1 MGMESKK
8 LAMKSCI
15 AVRVSWAVFTAT
27 AAASAH
33 ANDSEAGNL
42 ALIKW
47 PPLPKAVTSFGAEAL
62 DGHVYVYGGHTG
74 KAHDYSVETT
84 LGNFMR
90 LRLVDG
96 AEWENLPGANR
107 AQGARL
113 VAFEGALY
121 RLGGMQPR
129 KEADGHIGLYSL
141 ADFARYDLRERQWT
155 ALSPMPE
162 ERSSHEAVI
171 VGSKIYVGGGW
182 KMEGEAGGKFWH
194 NTMFVVDLKESE
206 PKWKLLPQPFR
217 RRALS
222 AESAD
227 GKIYFI
233 GGMDEDNNTS
243 REVDVYDTTAG
254 KWRKGPALPSGPM
267 QGFGSA
273 ACRVNGRLIVSPY
286 SANLWTL
293 NATGDDWE
301 NLGKLTRR
309 RFFHRIV
316 PMPDGRL
323 LAIAGA
329 SRQEGHLSAL
339 EEVDLARRRQ

>member
-1 MGMESKK
+1 
-8 LAMKSCI
+8 MKSFI
-15 AVRVSWAVFTAT
+15 AIRVSWSVFTA
-27 AAASAH
+27 AAVASAY
-33 ANDSEAGNL
+33 ADDSETGKI

-47 PPLPKAVTSFGAEAL
+47 PPLPKAITSFGAEVL
-62 DGHVYVYGGHTG
+62 GGHVYVYGGHTG
-74 KAHDYSVETT
+74 KAHDYSEETT
-84 LGNFMR
+84 LGDFMR
-90 LRLVDG
+90 LQLVDG
-96 AEWENLPGANR
+96 AEWETLPGANR
-107 AQGARL
+107 AQGTRL
-113 VAFEGALY
+113 AAFEGAIY

-129 KEADGHIGLYSL
+129 KEADGHVGLYSL
-141 ADFARYDLRERQWT
+141 ADFARYDLRKRKWT
-155 ALSPMPE
+155 KLSSMPE

-194 NTMFVVDLKESE
+194 DTMFVVDLRESE

-222 AESAD
+222 AESVN

-243 REVDVYDTTAG
+243 REVDVYDTASE
-254 KWRKGPALPSGPM
+254 KWRKGPMLPSGPM

-273 ACRVNGRLIVSPY
+273 SCRVDGRLIVSPY

-293 NATGDDWE
+293 NATGNGWE
-301 NLGKLTRR
+301 NWGKLTQR

-329 SRQEGHLSAL
+329 SRREGHLSAL
-339 EEVDLARRRQ
+339 EVVKLVRRHQ

>member
-1 MGMESKK
+1 
-8 LAMKSCI
+8 MKSFI
-15 AVRVSWAVFTAT
+15 AIRVSWAVFTA
-27 AAASAH
+27 AAVASAY
-33 ANDSEAGNL
+33 AGDSETGKI

-47 PPLPKAVTSFGAEAL
+47 PPLPKAITSFGAEVL
-62 DGHVYVYGGHTG
+62 GGHVYVYGGHTG
-74 KAHDYSVETT
+74 KAHDYSEETT
-84 LGNFMR
+84 LGDFMR
-90 LRLVDG
+90 LQLVDG
-96 AEWENLPGANR
+96 AEWETLPGANR
-107 AQGARL
+107 VQGTRL
-113 VAFEGALY
+113 VAFEGAIY

-129 KEADGHIGLYSL
+129 KEADGHVGLYSL
-141 ADFARYDLRERQWT
+141 ADFARYDFQKRKWT
-155 ALSPMPE
+155 KLPSMPE

-182 KMEGEAGGKFWH
+182 KIEGEAGGKFWH
-194 NTMFVVDLKESE
+194 DTIFVVDLRESE

-222 AESAD
+222 AESVN

-243 REVDVYDTTAG
+243 REVDVYDTASE
-254 KWRKGPALPSGPM
+254 KWRKGSMLPSGPM

-273 ACRVNGRLIVSPY
+273 SCRVNGRLIVSPY

-293 NATGDDWE
+293 NATGNGWE
-301 NLGKLTRR
+301 NWGKLTQR

-316 PMPDGRL
+316 SMPDGRL

-329 SRQEGHLSAL
+329 SRREGHLSVL
-339 EEVDLARRRQ
+339 EVVKLVRKHQ

>member
-1 MGMESKK
+1 
-8 LAMKSCI
+8 MKSFTSI
-15 AVRVSWAVFTAT
+15 RVFWTVFTAT
-27 AAASAH
+27 AVASAY
-33 ANDSEAGNL
+33 ANDREAGEI
-42 ALIKW
+42 ARIKW
-47 PPLPKAVTSFGAEAL
+47 PPLPKAITSFGAEAL
-62 DGHVYVYGGHTG
+62 DGQVYVYGGHTG

-84 LGNFMR
+84 LGDFMR
-90 LRLVDG
+90 LKLAEG
-96 AEWENLPGANR
+96 AEWEMLPSANR

-113 VAFEGALY
+113 VAFEGSIY

-129 KEADGHIGLYSL
+129 KEADDHIGLYSL
-141 ADFARYDLRERQWT
+141 ADFARYNVRERKWT
-155 ALSPMPE
+155 DLSPMPE
-162 ERSSHEAVI
+162 ERSSHETVI

-182 KMEGEAGGKFWH
+182 KMDGEAGGKFWH
-194 NTMFVVDLKESE
+194 DTMFVVDLRESE
-206 PKWKLLPQPFR
+206 PKWKLLPQPFQ

-233 GGMDEDNNTS
+233 GGMDEENNTS
-243 REVDVYDTTAG
+243 REVDVYDTASG
-254 KWRKGPALPSGPM
+254 KWRKGPMLPSGPM

-286 SANLWTL
+286 STNLWTL
-293 NATGDDWE
+293 NEVGDKWV
-301 NLGKLTRR
+301 NLGNLTQR

-329 SRQEGHLSAL
+329 SRREGHLSAL
-339 EEVDLARRRQ
+339 EVVGLARGRQ

>member
-1 MGMESKK
+1 
-8 LAMKSCI
+8 MKSYI

-27 AAASAH
+27 AVASVH
-33 ANDSEAGNL
+33 ANDSEPSKV

-47 PPLPKAVTSFGAEAL
+47 TPLPKAVTSFGAEVL
-62 DGHVYVYGGHTG
+62 DEQVYVYGGHTG

-84 LGNFMR
+84 LGDFMR
-90 LRLVDG
+90 LNLMDG
-96 AEWENLPGANR
+96 AEWKILPGANR
-107 AQGARL
+107 AQGSRL
-113 VAFEGALY
+113 VAFEGAIY

-141 ADFARYDLRERQWT
+141 GDFARYNVRKRKWT
-155 ALSPMPE
+155 NLPSMPE

-194 NTMFVVDLKESE
+194 NTMFVVDLRESE

-222 AESAD
+222 AESVN

-243 REVDVYDTTAG
+243 REVNVYDTASG
-254 KWRKGPALPSGPM
+254 KWRKGPMLPSGPM

-286 SANLWTL
+286 STNLWTP
-293 NATGDDWE
+293 NETGDKWV
-301 NLGKLTRR
+301 NLGNLTQR

-329 SRQEGHLSAL
+329 SRREGHLSAL
-339 EEVDLARRRQ
+339 EVIGLARRRQ

>member
-1 MGMESKK
+1 
-8 LAMKSCI
+8 MKSFI
-15 AVRVSWAVFTAT
+15 SIRVFWTLFTAT
-27 AAASAH
+27 AVASAY
-33 ANDSEAGNL
+33 ANDKEAGEI
-42 ALIKW
+42 ARIKW
-47 PPLPKAVTSFGAEAL
+47 PPLPKAITSFGAEAL
-62 DGHVYVYGGHTG
+62 DGQVYVYGGHTG

-84 LGNFMR
+84 LGDFMR
-90 LRLVDG
+90 LKLAEG
-96 AEWENLPGANR
+96 AEWEMLPSANR

-113 VAFEGALY
+113 VAFEGSIY

-141 ADFARYDLRERQWT
+141 ADFARYNVRERKWT
-155 ALSPMPE
+155 DLSPMPE
-162 ERSSHEAVI
+162 ERSSHETVI

-182 KMEGEAGGKFWH
+182 KMDGESGGKFWH
-194 NTMFVVDLKESE
+194 DTMFVVDLRESE
-206 PKWKLLPQPFR
+206 PKWKLLPQPFQ

-233 GGMDEDNNTS
+233 GGMDEENNTS
-243 REVDVYDTTAG
+243 REVDVYDTAAG
-254 KWRKGPALPSGPM
+254 KWRKGPMLPSGPM

-273 ACRVNGRLIVSPY
+273 ACRVKGRLIVSPY
-286 SANLWTL
+286 STNLWTL
-293 NATGDDWE
+293 NEVGDKWV
-301 NLGKLTRR
+301 NLGNLTQR

-329 SRQEGHLSAL
+329 SRREGHLSAL
-339 EEVDLARRRQ
+339 EVVGLARGVNKHSP